1 MYLHSKLKDY
11 KKNINIAFI
20 GCGKF
25 ISMFLSQYN
34 QLKKINIDAIVDLDI
49 EKAKSNCIKSGLA
62 KEIIDNINFV
72 NSIDSILD
80 RNIEIVIEATGNPIV
95 GTQHAYKVIQSKKHI
110 IMVNVE
116 ADVLCGKY
124 LSDLA
129 KKNNVIYSMAYG
141 DQPSLI
147 LEQIEWARL
156 NGFFVTCAAKVQNN
170 IQVLRIQRQEMVGI
184 NTQKNFLKKWTQ
196 WKVLD
201 YQAKEDIK
209 ID

>member
-1 MYLHSKLKDY
+1 MYLHSKLEDY

-49 EKAKSNCIKSGLA
+49 EKAKSNCIKSGLS
-62 KEIIDNINFV
+62 KEIINNINFV

-110 IMVNVE
+110 IMV
-116 ADVLCGKY
+116 L
-124 LSDLA
+124 
-129 KKNNVIYSMAYG
+129 
-141 DQPSLI
+141 SLI
-147 LEQIEWARL
+147 HI
-156 NGFFVTCAAKVQNN
+156 
-170 IQVLRIQRQEMVGI
+170 
-184 NTQKNFLKKWTQ
+184 
-196 WKVLD
+196 
-201 YQAKEDIK
+201 
-209 ID
+209 